1 MATASR
7 ERIAVTGSG
16 SAGGRLIAY
25 FLITVALLVSYA
37 VLKDVDWYGSAEL
50 HIVLEVSAIISALF
64 VGLMALV
71 RFYSFKRRS
80 LHYIG
85 IAFIGTAA
93 LDAYHT
99 AITTKLLF
107 SASPPSEP
115 HYLLA
120 WSWIVPRVFLALM
133 LWLGWIEWALKKRFG
148 ERGGIGE
155 RTLYFIGLALATC
168 GFLYFSFVPT
178 TPPFYPDAMFHRPQE
193 LVAAGFFL
201 LAFVGYFF
209 KGDWREDDLEHWLM
223 LSLIVGFFGQAFFKA
238 HAVLRF
244 DTMFYMGHL
253 LKVAGYVLVLVG
265 LLISMFRLFRQA
277 ESNAIRLAAA
287 NHAKSRF
294 VATISHEIRNPLNAV
309 RGSLGLLK
317 HAKLEESE
325 RELVQVG
332 QDSADAL
339 LTMVNNVLDFSKIE
353 AGKLELSLVETR
365 PMQIVDNIVW
375 LTTLRAIRN
384 RIKLSSYID
393 PRVPAAVV
401 SDPARLRQVLLNLV
415 GNAIKFSPGG
425 HVSIRASVAA
435 GPSLRFEVIDTG
447 CGIAEEDV
455 AKLFQEFSQASART
469 AAPAAG
475 TGLGLAI
482 SKRLVELLGGTID
495 FNSREG
501 RGSVF
506 WFTVPYQFVG
516 HACRPAV
523 ARDQFAG
530 IRVMLVGSDAPW
542 RSVLTEQIGAWGIH
556 IECFTNE
563 MLRTLGPDA
572 GETLGR
578 FDLLIASENLR
589 PNVTS
594 TEMLTIY
601 RTLSDKLAVL
611 NPTFGVGQADKE
623 LAVAADYTLGVPVLQ
638 EDLCRCL
645 GLMTGRY
652 VEEREQSS
660 WHLDTFYRSVAPN
673 GGRILLAEDSQ
684 ANRMVGVAMLRQFGF
699 SVDAVANGVEAV
711 EALRTLPYD
720 LVLMDLEMPEM
731 DGFEATRRIRQ
742 FDDDKR
748 DIPIIAVTAN
758 AMADTGEQCEL
769 AGMNDH
775 VTKPVDPDALFEVL
789 LRWLPM
795 AKAVENSQSML
806 NLGADNAELLSDEH
820 LDRDALTRLAKDTAG
835 VPMENMLQVF
845 IGELRERVQV
855 LTQAAG
861 AMDIAAMGRESHAL
875 KSSAATFG
883 VRLVASIAA
892 ELNRACRMKAPV
904 RAMELLDS
912 LTAET
917 EPAIAALVAEFD
929 LEICPSEQAS
939 DEYSGSSVGDS
950 AAVT

>member
-1 MATASR
+1 MVAALR
-7 ERIAVTGSG
+7 ERNAMTRTG
-16 SAGGRLIAY
+16 AADGRLIAY
-25 FLITVALLVSYA
+25 FVVAAALLVGYA
-37 VLKDVDWYGSAEL
+37 VLKDADWYGSAQL
-50 HIVLEVSAIISALF
+50 HIALEVSGIISALF

-85 IAFIGTAA
+85 IAFIGTAV
-93 LDAYHT
+93 LDTYHT
-99 AITTKLLF
+99 VITTELLF
-107 SASPPSEP
+107 SGSPPSEP
-115 HYLLA
+115 HYLMA

-133 LWLGWIEWALKKRFG
+133 LWLGWVEWALKKRFG
-148 ERGGIGE
+148 EQSGIGE
-155 RTLYFIGLALATC
+155 RTLYFIGLALVSC

-201 LAFVGYFF
+201 LAFIGYFF

-238 HAVLRF
+238 HAEVRF

-317 HAKLEESE
+317 HAKLEKSE

-339 LTMVNNVLDFSKIE
+339 LTMVDNVLDFSKIE
-353 AGKLELSLVETR
+353 AGKLDVNLVETK
-365 PMQIVDNIVW
+365 PVQIVDNIVW
-375 LTTLRAIRN
+375 LTTLRAVRN

-393 PRVPAAVV
+393 PRVPASIV

-425 HVSIRASVAA
+425 HVSIRASVVA
-435 GPSLRFEVIDTG
+435 GPSMRFEVIDTG
-447 CGIAEEDV
+447 CGIAEEDG
-455 AKLFQEFSQASART
+455 AKVFQEFSQASAGIT
-469 AAPAAG
+469 APAAG

-482 SKRLVELLGGTID
+482 SKRLVELLGGTIA
-495 FNSREG
+495 FTSREG

-516 HACRPAV
+516 AACRPAV
-523 ARDQFAG
+523 ARDHFAG
-530 IRVMLVGSDAPW
+530 LRVMLVGPDAPW
-542 RSVLTEQIGAWGIH
+542 RSVLVEQIGAWGMH

-563 MLRTLGPDA
+563 MLRTLGPEA

-578 FDLLIASENLR
+578 SDLLIASANLR
-589 PNVTS
+589 PDVTS

-601 RTLSDKLAVL
+601 RALGDKLAVL
-611 NPTFGVGQADKE
+611 NPTFGVAQVNKE
-623 LAVAADYTLGVPVLQ
+623 LAAAADYTLGVPILQ

-652 VEEREQSS
+652 IEEREQSS
-660 WHLDTFYRSVAPN
+660 WHLDTFYRSVAPD

-699 SVDAVANGVEAV
+699 SVDAVANGVEAI

-742 FDDDKR
+742 FDGDKR

-758 AMADTGEQCEL
+758 AMADTSEQCEL

-775 VTKPVDPDALFEVL
+775 VTKPVDPDAFFEVL

-795 AKAVENSQSML
+795 AKAVENPQSMR
-806 NLGADNAELLSDEH
+806 NLGADNAGLLSDEH
-820 LDRDALTRLAKDTAG
+820 LDRDALARLARDTAG
-835 VPMENMLQVF
+835 VPMANMLRVF
-845 IGELRERVQV
+845 IDELRERVQE

-861 AMDIAAMGRESHAL
+861 AMDLATMERESHSL

-883 VRLVASIAA
+883 VRLVASIAT
-892 ELNRACRMKAPV
+892 ELNRACKVKSQA
-904 RAMELLDS
+904 RAMELLDT

-917 EPAIAALVAEFD
+917 EPAIAALVSEFD
-929 LEICPSEQAS
+929 LEIRPSEQAS
-939 DEYSGSSVGDS
+939 HECSSSSV
-950 AAVT
+950 